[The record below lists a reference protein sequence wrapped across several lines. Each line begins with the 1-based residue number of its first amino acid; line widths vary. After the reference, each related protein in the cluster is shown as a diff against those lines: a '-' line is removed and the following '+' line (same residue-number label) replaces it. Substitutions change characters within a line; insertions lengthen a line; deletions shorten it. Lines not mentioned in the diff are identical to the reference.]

1 MTTEILREIRESV
14 ERQPL
19 VDTHEHLVFE
29 DVRNAQRID
38 FLSGWLGHY
47 ASSDLVSAGMS
58 VADLEYVR
66 DITRP
71 FDARWAKF
79 AAYWP
84 HVRTTGYGRALL
96 IAARDL
102 HGVENIDD
110 STAEALAEKVAASNR
125 PGWYRKVL
133 RERAGIAVGILDVQ
147 RNKLPGEA
155 GFRDVI
161 EADVDPEMFVRSV
174 RFERFIMPRS
184 RKDLRDLES
193 ATDVA
198 IHSLDDL
205 VEALEVGFERV
216 KARGQMVAIKNA
228 LAYVRSLVWE
238 RTSHHDAEV
247 AYLRATSHVDEL
259 RERRYPEMGASWT
272 ETKPL
277 QDFMMHQTV
286 RLAIEHGLPM
296 QIHTGLQE
304 GNGNVLMNSR
314 PTDLTNLFLEYPEAR
329 FDLFHAGYPWSGEV
343 AALAKNFPNVY
354 ADLCWVHVISPTVG
368 RRVLREWL
376 ETVPSNK
383 ILAFGG
389 DYLFPEGAYGH
400 AVLAR
405 QGVAR
410 VLAETVDDEYLTRGE
425 ALALVPKLLHDN
437 AAELFKLERRVL

>member
-1 MTTEILREIRESV
+1 MTYGARQEIREAV

-19 VDTHEHLVFE
+19 VDTHEHLAFE

-66 DITRP
+66 DISKP
-71 FDARWAKF
+71 FGERWAKF
-79 AAYWP
+79 SAYWP
-84 HVRTTGYGRALL
+84 HVRTTGYGRCLL

-102 HGVENIDD
+102 HGVEEIDD
-110 STAEALAEKVAASNR
+110 STAEALAEKVAASNH
-125 PGWYRKVL
+125 PGWYREVL

-147 RNKLPGEA
+147 RNRQPSEA

-161 EADVDPEMFVRSV
+161 EADVDPELFVRSV

-216 KARGQMVAIKNA
+216 KSRGQMVAVKNA

-238 RTSHHDAEV
+238 RTTHRDAES
-247 AYLRATSHVDEL
+247 AFLKATSHVDEL

-277 QDFMMHQTV
+277 QDYMMHQTI
-286 RLAIEHGLPM
+286 RLAIEHSLPM
-296 QIHTGLQE
+296 QIHTGIQE
-304 GNGNVLMNSR
+304 GNGNVLANSR

-329 FDLFHAGYPWSGEV
+329 FDLFHAGYPYSGEV
-343 AALAKNFPNVY
+343 ATLAKNFPNVY
-354 ADLCWVHVISPTVG
+354 ADLCWVHAISPTVG

-376 ETVPSNK
+376 ETIPSNK
-383 ILAFGG
+383 IFAFGG

-410 VLAETVDDEYLTRGE
+410 VLAETVEDEYLTRAE

-437 AAELFKLERRVL
+437 AAELFGLKGPSR

>member
-1 MTTEILREIRESV
+1 MTTAANQGIREAV

-19 VDTHEHLVFE
+19 VDTHEHFIFE
-29 DVRNAQRID
+29 DVRLAQRID
-38 FLSGWLGHY
+38 FLSAWLSHY

-58 VADLEYVR
+58 VADLEFLR
-66 DITRP
+66 DISKP
-71 FDARWAKF
+71 FPERWAKF

-102 HGVENIDD
+102 HGVEDIDD
-110 STAEALAEKVAASNR
+110 STAETLAERVAASNR
-125 PGWYRKVL
+125 PGWYREVI
-133 RERAGIAVGILDVQ
+133 RERAGIAVSILDVQ
-147 RNKLPGEA
+147 RNRLPGEA
-155 GFRDVI
+155 GFRDVA
-161 EADVDPEMFVRSV
+161 EADVDPELFVRSV

-205 VEALEVGFERV
+205 VEALEVAFERV
-216 KARGQMVAIKNA
+216 KARGQMVAVKNA
-228 LAYVRSLVWE
+228 LAYVRCLVWE
-238 RTSHHDAEV
+238 RTTHRDAEL
-247 AYLRATSHVDEL
+247 AFLKATSHVDEL
-259 RERRYPEMGASWT
+259 RERRYPEMGASWI

-277 QDFMMHQTV
+277 QDYMMHQTI

-296 QIHTGLQE
+296 QIHTGIQE
-304 GNGNVLMNSR
+304 GNGNLLTNSR

-329 FDLFHAGYPWSGEV
+329 FDLFHAGYPYSGEV
-343 AALAKNFPNVY
+343 AALAKNFQNVY

-368 RRVLREWL
+368 RLVLREWI
-376 ETVPSNK
+376 ETIPSNK

-389 DYLFPEGAYGH
+389 DYLFPEGAYAH

-410 VLAETVDDEYLTRGE
+410 VLAETVEDGYLRLPE

-437 AAELFKLERRVL
+437 AAALFKLAGR